1 MRKENI
7 NMAVQDFK
15 TITLRLKPELY
26 KRLKL
31 ESVEQEKSMTQIIIP
46 LIEKELNKKAKKT
59 KA

>member
-1 MRKENI
+1 MRKENT

-46 LIEKELNKKAKKT
+46 LIEKELNKKAKAKN
-59 KA
+59 A

>member
-1 MRKENI
+1 
-7 NMAVQDFK
+7 MAVQDFK

-46 LIEKELNKKAKKT
+46 LIEKELNKKAKAKN
-59 KA
+59 A

>member
-1 MRKENI
+1 
-7 NMAVQDFK
+7 MAVQDFK

-31 ESVEQEKSMTQIIIP
+31 ECVEKEISMTQYIIP
-46 LIEKELNKKAKKT
+46 LIEKELNKKAKAK

>member
-1 MRKENI
+1 
-7 NMAVQDFK
+7 MAVQDFK